1 MLPPIHRRLVVACLA
16 GLALAPGC
24 EHAHHTE
31 QVVRRTAGS
40 ATSPAPAPEPATATV
55 EPAPPPRTL
64 KLPAS
69 LTLDPRRLVH
79 VHTRF
84 PGEVVFVA
92 SIEQDGRKRLI
103 QYGDPVT
110 KGQVLATVWSKD
122 IGETKSE
129 LVEVLAR
136 LDIDEGL
143 LARLEGVSKGIVPER
158 EILDARRDVESDRIA
173 LSRVERTLRS
183 WRISE
188 EEIQEIK
195 AEARQLLEHAD
206 AGALPTDGRW
216 AEFDIKAPM
225 DGVILEKN
233 FNIGDL
239 VEPSEDLIKIGDLS
253 RLQVL
258 ASVYEEDLAAI
269 RRLAD
274 DQRTWRLDVGGHG
287 NRREV
292 ETRFDL
298 VGNVI
303 DPVRRTAVLMGWIDN
318 DDGSLAV
325 GHFATA
331 QIPLPADPDVVMV
344 PRTAVDSSAVWV
356 QSETGSAF
364 EKLGVEIVR
373 VLNDKMLVRG
383 PGLRSGQTVRA
394 NFPAD
399 AVPPPPTQRLA
410 DAPR

>member
-1 MLPPIHRRLVVACLA
+1 MLPPIHRRLVVASFVA
-16 GLALAPGC
+16 LALAAGC
-24 EHAHHTE
+24 EHAHHAE
-31 QVVRRTAGS
+31 QVVRRTTGS
-40 ATSPAPAPEPATATV
+40 EASSAAVPEPATATA

-92 SIEQDGRKRLI
+92 SIEQDGRNRLI
-103 QYGDPVT
+103 QYGDRVT

-129 LVEVLAR
+129 LVEVLAH
-136 LDIDEGL
+136 LEISEAL

-158 EILDARRDVESDRIA
+158 EILAARRDVESDRIA

-188 EEIQEIK
+188 EEIQAIK
-195 AEARQLLEHAD
+195 AEARQLIEHAD
-206 AGALPTDGRW
+206 AGALPTGGRW
-216 AEFDIKAPM
+216 AEFEIKAPM

-233 FNIGDL
+233 FNTGDL
-239 VEPSEDLIKIGDLS
+239 VEPSEDLIKIGDMS

-269 RRLAD
+269 RGLAD
-274 DQRTWRLDVGGHG
+274 DQRTWRLDVGGQG
-287 NRREV
+287 DRREV
-292 ETRFDL
+292 ESRFDL

-318 DDGSLAV
+318 SDGSLAV

-331 QIPLPADPDVVMV
+331 QIVLPADPDVVMV
-344 PRTAVDSSAVWV
+344 PRSAVESSAVWV
-356 QSETGSAF
+356 QSETGAAF

-373 VLNDKMLVRG
+373 VLHDKLLVRG

-394 NFPAD
+394 NLAADVVPA
-399 AVPPPPTQRLA
+399 PPTQRLA

>member
-1 MLPPIHRRLVVACLA
+1 MV
-16 GLALAPGC
+16 
-24 EHAHHTE
+24 
-31 QVVRRTAGS
+31 
-40 ATSPAPAPEPATATV
+40 TV
-55 EPAPPPRTL
+55 EAAPPPRVL
-64 KLPAS
+64 RLPAS
-69 LTLDPRRLVH
+69 LSLDPRRLVH

-92 SIEQDGRKRLI
+92 SIEQDGQKRLI
-103 QYGDPVT
+103 QYGDRVT

-136 LDIDEGL
+136 LEIDEGL

-158 EILDARRDVESDRIA
+158 EILDARRSVEADRIA

-188 EEIQEIK
+188 EEIQTIK
-195 AEARQLLEHAD
+195 AEAQQLIDHTD

-216 AEFDIKAPM
+216 AEFDVKAPM
-225 DGVILEKN
+225 GGVILEKN
-233 FNIGDL
+233 FNVGDL

-258 ASVYEEDLAAI
+258 ASVYEEDLSAI
-269 RRLAD
+269 RRLTD
-274 DQRTWRLDVGGHG
+274 DQRTWRLDVGGRGGH
-287 NRREV
+287 REV
-292 ETRFDL
+292 EARFDL

-318 DDGSLAV
+318 SDEALAV

-331 QIPLPADPDVVMV
+331 QIAIPAEADLVMV
-344 PRTAVDSSAVWV
+344 PRSAVASSAVMV
-356 QSETGSAF
+356 QSPGGEGF
-364 EKLGVEIVR
+364 EKLAVEVVR
-373 VLNDKMLVRG
+373 VLNDRVLVRG
-383 PGLRSGQTVRA
+383 AGLSPGRSVRA
-394 NFPAD
+394 SFAEGPRPSTPA
-399 AVPPPPTQRLA
+399 PRLA
-410 DAPR
+410 DSPH